1 MSQAIERQ
9 SPQLLLPLPQLW
21 LPKTSGERTDIGRSA
36 SQEKNGGR
44 RLLNNGE
51 NLVAFGARK
60 TAQSMHVSIL
70 V

>member
-1 MSQAIERQ
+1 MSQTIERQ
-9 SPQLLLPLPQLW
+9 GTQLLLPLTLLW
-21 LPKTSGERTDIGRSA
+21 LAKTSRERTDIGRSA
-36 SQEKNGGR
+36 GQEKNGGR

-60 TAQSMHVSIL
+60 TAQSMHLFIL